1 MHIWKVITS
10 FVANK
15 EYRELLFAS
24 IFIMLFGT
32 FVMQWLENWR
42 FIDAFYFCFMTLTTI
57 GYGDFAPKTDAG
69 KLFSIFYVLIG
80 LGLILGFI
88 NTVFEHYNTV
98 KKKTKHQD

>member
-1 MHIWKVITS
+1 MHFWKVITS

-24 IFIMLFGT
+24 MLILFFGT
-32 FVMQWLENWR
+32 LVMQWLENWR
-42 FIDAFYFCFMTLTTI
+42 WIDALYFCFMTLTTI

-69 KLFSIFYVLIG
+69 KLFSMFYVMIG

-88 NTVFEHYNTV
+88 NTVFEHYNNV
-98 KKKTKHQD
+98 KRKSNH